1 MKLTNAELTQVSG
14 GAFSL
19 RTALLAGIAGL
30 ITFLIGVMD
39 GYTNP
44 QKCNN

>member
-1 MKLTNAELTQVSG
+1 MILQERDLIEIKG
-14 GAFSL
+14 GAFRL
-19 RTALLAGIAGL
+19 RYAILTGLAGL
-30 ITFLIGVMD
+30 ITFLIGVID